1 MNGTIQSV
9 TEGCSAEWEICPCQ
23 QSWHIDSD
31 SEYVAE
37 NGDEYVIVAYRP
49 QNYSARIT
57 VPNVVDGKR
66 IVGIANTT
74 FLAIKADVMESAAIT
89 EIIEVIVS
97 EGVRFLD
104 ADTFSYTT
112 IQKIE
117 LPESLR
123 LIGCACFSQSDIA
136 EITVP
141 RGVTHIGK
149 RCFEG
154 CWNLSQLTI
163 MANIDVIERE
173 MCASCG
179 KLEIIELPDTIR
191 TVSAY
196 AFCGSGLKY
205 LMLPE
210 RTATIEACA
219 FWDCKNLQSIS
230 FPRKLS
236 RIHDRAFDA
245 PEENA
250 ALTMFV
256 YPGSPG
262 LMWAREHGYRVLNAE
277 I

>member
-1 MNGTIQSV
+1 MNETRHSV
-9 TEGCSAEWEICPCQ
+9 TEGCTDEWEIWPCQ
-23 QSWHIDSD
+23 QSWHVDSD
-31 SEYVAE
+31 GEYVAE
-37 NGDEYVIVAYRP
+37 NDDEYVVVAYRP
-49 QNYSARIT
+49 QNYSARII

-74 FLAIKADVMESAAIT
+74 FTAIKADIMGSAAIT
-89 EIIEVIVS
+89 KIREVIVS

-123 LIGCACFSQSDIA
+123 LIGCACFSQSSVA

-163 MANIDVIERE
+163 EADIDVIERE
-173 MCASCG
+173 MCASCS
-179 KLEIIELPDTIR
+179 KLEAIELPDTIR

-210 RTATIEACA
+210 STATIEACA
-219 FWDCKNLQSIS
+219 FWNCKNLQSIS
-230 FPRKLS
+230 LPRKLS

-250 ALTMFV
+250 DLIMFV
-256 YPGSPG
+256 YPGSLG
-262 LMWAREHGYRVLNAE
+262 LMWAKTHGYTVSSAE

>member
-1 MNGTIQSV
+1 MNEARHSIAKGF
-9 TEGCSAEWEICPCQ
+9 SAEWEICPCH
-23 QSWHIDSD
+23 QSWYIDSD
-31 SEYVAE
+31 IEYVAE
-37 NGDEYVIVAYRP
+37 NNDEYVIVAYKP
-49 QNYSARIT
+49 QNYSARII
-57 VPNVVDGKR
+57 VPNVVDGKQ
-66 IVGIANTT
+66 IVGITKTT
-74 FLAIKADVMESAAIT
+74 FSAIKADVVGDAARA
-89 EIIEVIVS
+89 EIAEVIVS

-123 LIGCACFSQSDIA
+123 LIGCACFSQSNVA

-163 MANIDVIERE
+163 MANIDVIESE

-179 KLEIIELPDTIR
+179 KLEAIELPDTIR

-210 RTATIEACA
+210 STATIEACA

-236 RIHDRAFDA
+236 RIHDRAFDT

-250 ALTMFV
+250 NLSMFV
-256 YPGSPG
+256 YSGSHG
-262 LMWAREHGYRVLNAE
+262 LMWAKTHGYKVLNAE

>member
-1 MNGTIQSV
+1 MIETRHSV
-9 TEGCSAEWEICPCQ
+9 TEGCLAEWEICPCQ
-23 QSWHIDSD
+23 QSWHVDSD
-31 SEYVAE
+31 GEYVAE
-37 NGDEYVIVAYRP
+37 NNDEYVVVAYRP
-49 QNYSARIT
+49 QNYSARIV
-57 VPNVVDGKR
+57 VPSVVEGKQ
-66 IVGIANTT
+66 IVGIAKTT
-74 FLAIKADVMESAAIT
+74 FSAIKTDIMGSADIT
-89 EIIEVIVS
+89 GITEVIVS

-123 LIGCACFSQSDIA
+123 LIGCACFSQSNVAD
-136 EITVP
+136 ITVP
-141 RGVTHIGK
+141 KGVTYIGQ

-173 MCASCG
+173 VCASCS
-179 KLEIIELPDTIR
+179 KLEAIELPDTIR
-191 TVSAY
+191 TISAY

-210 RTATIEACA
+210 STATIEACA
-219 FWDCKNLQSIS
+219 FWDCKYLQSIS

-262 LMWAREHGYRVLNAE
+262 LMWAKTHGYKVASAE